1 MQYKLKGLE
10 KLKAIIAIWIFR
22 NLVMKLSP
30 VVGLKLCIETSNIY
44 AEYIEA
50 QEDE

>member
-1 MQYKLKGLE
+1 MQYELTGFE
-10 KLKAIIAIWIFR
+10 RLKANIAIWIFR

-50 QEDE
+50 EEND